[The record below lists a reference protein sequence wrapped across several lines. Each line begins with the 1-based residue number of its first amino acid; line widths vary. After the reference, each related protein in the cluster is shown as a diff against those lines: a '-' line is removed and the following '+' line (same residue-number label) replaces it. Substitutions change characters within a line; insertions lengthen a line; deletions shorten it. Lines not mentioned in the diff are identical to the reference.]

1 MVSAQEYY
9 LLILTAF
16 SAQENTEIAAQQSR
30 YMKNNFSYLGLKAP
44 VWQGTLRQ
52 IIAEN
57 GILRGAALST
67 FIDTCFANPHRE
79 MQYAAIAM
87 AQRAV
92 KKEEIAFFEV
102 IERMITTKSWWD
114 SVDWIAA
121 NIAGAHFARFPELIP
136 SVTTRWMHSD
146 NLWLQRAAILFQLK
160 YKQKTDL
167 DLLGKYILQVGESR
181 EFFLR
186 KAAGWAFRTVSAF
199 NPDYVIEFVAQNPQ
213 LSGLTKKEALRN
225 IPKLSDPKNA

>member
-9 LLILTAF
+9 HIILTAF
-16 SAQENTEIAAQQSR
+16 SAQENTEIASQQSR
-30 YMKNNFSYLGLKAP
+30 YMKNNFGYFGLKAP

-67 FIDTCFANPHRE
+67 FIDTCFADPHRE
-79 MQYAAIAM
+79 MQYAAIEM
-87 AQRAV
+87 AQRMV
-92 KKEEIAFFEV
+92 KKEAIDFIEV
-102 IERMITTKSWWD
+102 TERMITTKSWWD
-114 SVDWIAA
+114 SVDWVAA
-121 NIAGAHFARFPELIP
+121 TIAGAHFARFPELIP
-136 SVTTRWMHSD
+136 SVTARWMHSE
-146 NLWLQRAAILFQLK
+146 NMWLQRSAILFQLK

-186 KAAGWAFRTVSAF
+186 KAAGWALRTVSAF
-199 NPDYVIEFVAQNPQ
+199 NPAFVIDFVEHNPQ

-225 IPKLSDPKNA
+225 ISNQPNPKTA